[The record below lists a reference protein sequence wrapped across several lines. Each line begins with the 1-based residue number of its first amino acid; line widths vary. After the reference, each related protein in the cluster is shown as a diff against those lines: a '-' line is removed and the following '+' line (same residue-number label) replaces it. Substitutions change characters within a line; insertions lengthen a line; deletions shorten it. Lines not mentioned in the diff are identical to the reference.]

1 MTYEEAE
8 LVFAYQLALISSPS
22 KDARTKRWEE
32 YNSAS
37 HEYGPA
43 FLSEEAFREA
53 ESTDFITSFVL
64 GKVKNHTFRT
74 ITDDD
79 VRAYYRENADLFTRA
94 EGDPFA
100 PEEVRD
106 IIIKRLREREYR
118 ENVEAIS
125 LQHRDSQ

>member
-79 VRAYYRENADLFTRA
+79 VLAYYRENADLFTRA

>member
-22 KDARTKRWEE
+22 KGARTKRWEE

-64 GKVKNHTFRT
+64 EKVKNHTFRT

-79 VRAYYRENADLFTRA
+79 VRTYYRENADLFTRA

-100 PEEVRD
+100 PEEVRE

>member
-1 MTYEEAE
+1 M
-8 LVFAYQLALISSPS
+8 
-22 KDARTKRWEE
+22 
-32 YNSAS
+32 
-37 HEYGPA
+37 
-43 FLSEEAFREA
+43 
-53 ESTDFITSFVL
+53 
-64 GKVKNHTFRT
+64 KNHTFRT

-79 VRAYYRENADLFTRA
+79 VRTYYRENADLFTRA

>member
-79 VRAYYRENADLFTRA
+79 VRTYYRENADLFTRA

-100 PEEVRD
+100 SEEVRD

>member
-79 VRAYYRENADLFTRA
+79 VRAYHRENADLFTRA

>member
-79 VRAYYRENADLFTRA
+79 VRTYYRENADLFTRA
-94 EGDPFA
+94 EGDHFA

>member
-43 FLSEEAFREA
+43 FLSEDAFREA

-79 VRAYYRENADLFTRA
+79 VLAYYRENADLFTRA

>member
-22 KDARTKRWEE
+22 KGARTKRWEE

-79 VRAYYRENADLFTRA
+79 VRTYYRENADLFTRA

-125 LQHRDSQ
+125 LHHRDSQ

>member
-79 VRAYYRENADLFTRA
+79 VRTYYRENADLFTRA
-94 EGDPFA
+94 EGDSFA

>member
-22 KDARTKRWEE
+22 KDASTKRWEE

-79 VRAYYRENADLFTRA
+79 VRTYYRENADLFTRA

>member
-37 HEYGPA
+37 HAYGPA

-79 VRAYYRENADLFTRA
+79 VLAYYRENADLFTRA
-94 EGDPFA
+94 EGDSFA

>member
-79 VRAYYRENADLFTRA
+79 VLAYYRENADLFTRA

-100 PEEVRD
+100 PEEVRE

>member
-79 VRAYYRENADLFTRA
+79 VRTYYRENADFFTRA

>member
-79 VRAYYRENADLFTRA
+79 VRTYYRENADLFTRA

>member
-79 VRAYYRENADLFTRA
+79 VRTYYRENADLFTRA

-100 PEEVRD
+100 PEEARD

>member
-79 VRAYYRENADLFTRA
+79 VRTYYRENADLFTRA

-106 IIIKRLREREYR
+106 IIIKRVREREYR

>member
-79 VRAYYRENADLFTRA
+79 VRTYYRENADLFTRA

-100 PEEVRD
+100 TEEVRD

>member
-79 VRAYYRENADLFTRA
+79 VVAYYRENADLFTRA

>member
-8 LVFAYQLALISSPS
+8 LIFAYQLALISSPS

-79 VRAYYRENADLFTRA
+79 VLAYYRENADLFTRA

>member
-79 VRAYYRENADLFTRA
+79 VRTYYRENADLFTRA

-100 PEEVRD
+100 PEEVRE

>member
-79 VRAYYRENADLFTRA
+79 IRTYYRENADLFTRA

>member
-8 LVFAYQLALISSPS
+8 LVFAYKLALISSPS

-79 VRAYYRENADLFTRA
+79 IRTYYRENADLFTRA

>member
-32 YNSAS
+32 SNSAS

-64 GKVKNHTFRT
+64 GKVKNYTFRT

-79 VRAYYRENADLFTRA
+79 VRTYYRENADLFTRA

>member
-79 VRAYYRENADLFTRA
+79 VRTYYRENADLFTRA

-100 PEEVRD
+100 PEEVSD